1 MKQHHLI
8 IGVVLLLLSVSPHA
22 ATAVICAPTGGAN
35 GSSSGSASTSSGGC
49 PECVSW
55 VDLTTYLVP
64 TYSGWETAKQTT
76 HQSLP
81 CCPPDSFTR
90 KLLYGPT
97 QFELIKFNDPHSSE
111 TYTWDS
117 NFIYLTAENKINGT
131 TSSRV
136 FPAGGGGLGF
146 WWMPR
151 YRKNVKI
158 VSSEPLPTVPRKKC
172 NCIGN
177 CIIETLERII
187 RPHQNKG

>member
-1 MKQHHLI
+1 MKRHHSI
-8 IGVVLLLLSVSPHA
+8 IRVVLFLLSVSPHA

-35 GSSSGSASTSSGGC
+35 ASSTGGEGTSSGTC
-49 PECVSW
+49 PQCVTW
-55 VDLTTYLVP
+55 VDLTAYLVP

-81 CCPPDSFTR
+81 CCPPDSYTR

-97 QFELIKFNDPHSSE
+97 QFELIKFNDPYSSE

-117 NFIYLTAENKINGT
+117 NFIYLTAENKINDMPP
-131 TSSRV
+131 SRV

-151 YRKNVKI
+151 YGCSATYPPLHNRDFNLFYQGY
-158 VSSEPLPTVPRKKC
+158 SSQVHYNNC
-172 NCIGN
+172 NSC
-177 CIIETLERII
+177 
-187 RPHQNKG
+187 PW